1 MVYDQSDPSG
11 PEETQPVVPAEIRNA
26 TFPAAVRG
34 YERNAVEAYV
44 RRVNRLIAE
53 LEMSRSPQS
62 AVRRALERVGEQTSG
77 ILQRARETAEEIIA
91 SAREEAEQVT
101 ARAKAEAAELV
112 VNTSAEADRTRA
124 AAEEVLASASTEA
137 GQILADARDGAD
149 KILAQA
155 RDEATERRQQTDV
168 ELAAQREEAEAGLRD
183 LRADT
188 EAVAEGRRE
197 LLHDI
202 RGIAA
207 RLEEFASEAA
217 ARFPPGSVEPTP
229 EQMDETEAESD
240 GEPAGVGPTEPAAAS
255 PAAGDGRHDVLPD
268 ERPK

>member
-1 MVYDQSDPSG
+1 MVYDQSDRSG
-11 PEETQPVVPAEIRNA
+11 RGESQPVVPAEIRDVS
-26 TFPAAVRG
+26 FPSAVRG
-34 YERNAVEAYV
+34 YDRSAVEAYV
-44 RRVNRLIAE
+44 RRVNQVIAE
-53 LEMSRSPQS
+53 LEMSRSPRS

-101 ARAKAEAAELV
+101 HRAKAEAAELV

-124 AAEEVLASASTEA
+124 EAEEVLAKAKAEASQVLS
-137 GQILADARDGAD
+137 GARDGAD

-155 RDEATERRQQTDV
+155 RDEATERRQQAEL
-168 ELAAQREEAEAGLRD
+168 ELAARRDEAEAGLRD
-183 LRADT
+183 LRVDT

-197 LLHDI
+197 LLHDV

-217 ARFPPGSVEPTP
+217 ARFPPPSPAEPAP
-229 EQMDETEAESD
+229 EQMLED
-240 GEPAGVGPTEPAAAS
+240 G
-255 PAAGDGRHDVLPD
+255 VLPD
-268 ERPK
+268 KGPE

>member
-1 MVYDQSDPSG
+1 LELVILQRVVYDQSDPSG
-11 PEETQPVVPAEIRNA
+11 PRETEPEVPAEIRDVS
-26 TFPAAVRG
+26 FPTAVRG
-34 YERNAVEAYV
+34 YDRNAVEAYV
-44 RRVNRLIAE
+44 RRVNRVIAE

-77 ILQRARETAEEIIA
+77 ILQRARETAEEITA

-124 AAEEVLASASTEA
+124 EAEEVLAKARAEAS
-137 GQILADARDGAD
+137 QILADARDGGD

-155 RDEATERRQQTDV
+155 RDEATERRQQTDL
-168 ELAAQREEAEAGLRD
+168 ELAARHEEAEAELRN
-183 LRADT
+183 LRVDT

-197 LLHDI
+197 LLHDV

-217 ARFPPGSVEPTP
+217 ARFPPPSPAEPGP
-229 EQMDETEAESD
+229 EQMLEH
-240 GEPAGVGPTEPAAAS
+240 GM
-255 PAAGDGRHDVLPD
+255 LPD
-268 ERPK
+268 KGPE